1 MIHYD
6 KLWKE
11 VIIVHLQT
19 TRQVERVRQRLR
31 WRWWRAGLIPGGRQ
45 QLQQQQQQQLTDCL
59 TGMPVLGFQIRPVEH
74 REWRALVERLL
85 AEAIAQTQTPDHE
98 PRIYVGL
105 QYLDDDTDDRATM
118 WVADRA
124 AWWATETQVVL
135 QRLAET
141 PEAMMQLTV
150 CAHVA
155 VTARVVE
162 QLTATT

>member
-6 KLWKE
+6 KLSKGANMARSRMAAQ
-11 VIIVHLQT
+11 I
-19 TRQVERVRQRLR
+19 RRVRRQLR
-31 WRWWRAGLIPGGRQ
+31 WRWCLAGLIPGGRQ
-45 QLQQQQQQQLTDCL
+45 RLLQQQQQALTACL
-59 TGMPVLGFQIRPVEH
+59 TGLPVLGFQIRPADH
-74 REWRALVERLL
+74 REWRALAERLL
-85 AEAIAQTQTPDHE
+85 GEAIAQTPTPDHE

-105 QYLDDDTDDRATM
+105 QYLDDDSDDRATL

-124 AWWATETQVVL
+124 AWWATETTTVL

-155 VTARVVE
+155 ATARVAE
-162 QLTATT
+162 QLTAST